1 MLLELVDLFLVG
13 RGGLAR
19 LQVCDYVCD
28 VGDLGGVLFNDLR
41 LLIDCV
47 CDSRDFGLQF
57 LNDLGIFG
65 VLQLLLVGVPGGVGC
80 PQVLDG
86 RVVVVGV
93 FLQELLVGVD
103 LVMNS

>member
-1 MLLELVDLFLVG
+1 MIV

-19 LQVCDYVCD
+19 LQICDYVCD

-41 LLIDCV
+41 LLVDCV
-47 CDSRDFGLQF
+47 RDSGDFVLQF
-57 LNDLGIFG
+57 LNDLRIFR
-65 VLQLLLVGVPGGVGC
+65 VLQLLLIGVPGGVGC

-103 LVMNS
+103 LVMNR

>member
-1 MLLELVDLFLVG
+1 MVVL
-13 RGGLAR
+13 GGLAR
-19 LQVCDYVCD
+19 LQVCDYVRD
-28 VGDLGGVLFNDLR
+28 VGDVDCVLFNDLR

-47 CDSRDFGLQF
+47 RDSRDFALQF
-57 LNDLGIFG
+57 LNDLRIFR

-93 FLQELLVGVD
+93 FLQELLVVVD